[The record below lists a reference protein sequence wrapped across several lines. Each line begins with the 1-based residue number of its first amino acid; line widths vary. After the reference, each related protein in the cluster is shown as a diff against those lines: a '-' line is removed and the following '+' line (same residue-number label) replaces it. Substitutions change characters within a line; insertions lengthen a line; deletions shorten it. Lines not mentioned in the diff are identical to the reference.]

1 LSAAASGLLKEPL
14 CGFVYRVRAQINSLE
29 NYFQLEMNG
38 TLAAEFI

>member
-1 LSAAASGLLKEPL
+1 
-14 CGFVYRVRAQINSLE
+14 VRAQINSLE